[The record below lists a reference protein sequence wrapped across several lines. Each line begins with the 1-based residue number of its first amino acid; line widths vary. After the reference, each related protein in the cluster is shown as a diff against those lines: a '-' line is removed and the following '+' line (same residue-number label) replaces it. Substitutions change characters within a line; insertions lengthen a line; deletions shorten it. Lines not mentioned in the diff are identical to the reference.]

1 MDSAHIYLQRS
12 QRIFRFYSK
21 TDLSRSGLVVLQSS
35 MQLQSTRGDGDVC
48 ADIAGNSGAVLLDL
62 PPGDVANRLDTPD
75 ISSAQYSVAINAAL
89 WDSYTY
95 HVIYRTGL
103 DEAFCLFKLKKSSR
117 HGFLVWSHP
126 RLFLN
131 KKLS

>member
-1 MDSAHIYLQRS
+1 
-12 QRIFRFYSK
+12 
-21 TDLSRSGLVVLQSS
+21 
-35 MQLQSTRGDGDVC
+35 MQLHSTRGDGDVC
-48 ADIAGNSGAVLLDL
+48 ADIAGNSGAVLLEL

-95 HVIYRTGL
+95 DVIYRTGL

>member
-1 MDSAHIYLQRS
+1 
-12 QRIFRFYSK
+12 
-21 TDLSRSGLVVLQSS
+21 
-35 MQLQSTRGDGDVC
+35 MQLQNTLGDGDVC

-95 HVIYRTGL
+95 DVIYRTLGL
-103 DEAFCLFKLKKSSR
+103 TKHSACLSERNLRTR
-117 HGFLVWSHP
+117 HGFLVWSH
-126 RLFLN
+126 RLSLN
-131 KKLS
+131 KKLSLSLLGSVLHL